1 MTQGLSLG
9 AILAAILSIIVNKSI
24 AWAVLHGL
32 CGWFYLFYYLLTY
45 VMGITQ
51 PLRFS
56 HIISIFS

>member
-24 AWAVLHGL
+24 AWAVFHGL
-32 CGWFYLFYYLLTY
+32 CGWFYLFYYLLVY

>member
-24 AWAVLHGL
+24 AWAVFHGL

>member
-32 CGWFYLFYYLLTY
+32 CGWFYLFYYLLVY
-45 VMGITQ
+45 VMGVTQ

>member
-24 AWAVLHGL
+24 AWAVFHGL
-32 CGWFYLFYYLLTY
+32 CGWFYLFYYLLVY
-45 VMGITQ
+45 VMGVTQ

>member
-24 AWAVLHGL
+24 AWAVFHGL
-32 CGWFYLFYYLLTY
+32 CGWFYLFYYLLVY
-45 VMGITQ
+45 VMGVIQ